1 MEVAKA
7 HRIPFGSRLI
17 GFTISVASVAAV
29 AAKQGSPLAFVYT
42 VMFKGFDEL
51 SKVIFRVIRFM
62 QSDLGLA

>member
-1 MEVAKA
+1 MVKA
-7 HRIPFGSRLI
+7 HRIPFGSCLI

-42 VMFKGFDEL
+42 VMFKGFDKL
-51 SKVIFRVIRFM
+51 SQVIFRVIRFM